1 MSEQAPPNPN
11 VSTFNNIYWNQSIDD
26 EFKSILDKKY
36 LRFPIA
42 QGTETLSTANV
53 NGTIT
58 IDNTNN
64 DKITIV
70 SNTESI
76 INDESV
82 NIDKDDPVHPNP
94 LITFADNVV
103 DGDGCELRASGF
115 NGMPSTFNND
125 KPTNNTNQTDGEAV
139 PVNYYNGQW
148 ITMDPY
154 LRFTNNGQTFGG
166 EWYGIRVS
174 TPCKVAVSLRRHN
187 ININLLYT
195 GYRTEY
201 TSSTTLAPPIRFTN
215 GRLARIYSGDVSADH
230 PIRIQMIGYIGAIES
245 STVYYNWIYVLN
257 AWGYDATSNEPFYT
271 RTILMTYPDE
281 SGNATRYRLLVACE
295 PGATFTDE
303 GTLLTSDTG
312 NIAMV

>member
-11 VSTFNNIYWNQSIDD
+11 VSIFNNIYWNQSIDD

-82 NIDKDDPVHPNP
+82 NIDENDPIHPNP

-115 NGMPSTFNND
+115 NGMPFTFNND
-125 KPTNNTNQTDGEAV
+125 KPSNTDQQDGEG
-139 PVNYYNGQW
+139 VNYYNGQW
-148 ITMDPY
+148 ITMEPY
-154 LRFTNNGQTFGG
+154 LNFTNNGQTFGG

-187 ININLLYT
+187 LDIDVRSIN
-195 GYRTEY
+195 YRTEY
-201 TSSTTLAPPIRFTN
+201 TTSSTLAPISRS
-215 GRLARIYSGDVSADH
+215 GQAKLARIYSGDVSADH
-230 PIRIQMIGYIGAIES
+230 PIRIQIIAYIGAIQS
-245 STVYYNWIYVLN
+245 SGVYYNWSWVLN
-257 AWGYDATSNEPFYT
+257 AWGYDATSNEPFYS
-271 RTILMTYPDE
+271 RTIMLNNPDDGG
-281 SGNATRYRLLVACE
+281 SSTRYKMLVACE

>member
-1 MSEQAPPNPN
+1 MSEQSPPNPN

-42 QGTETLSTANV
+42 QGTERLSTANV

-58 IDNTNN
+58 INNTNN

-76 INDESV
+76 INDESENINV
-82 NIDKDDPVHPNP
+82 NDPVHPNP

-115 NGMPSTFNND
+115 NGMPSTFNNS
-125 KPTNNTNQTDGEAV
+125 KPTDQSQTDGET
-139 PVNYYNGQW
+139 PSVNYWNGQW
-148 ITMDPY
+148 ITMDP
-154 LRFTNNGQTFGG
+154 LLNITHNGQTFGG

-187 ININLLYT
+187 LDINILLT

-201 TSSTTLAPPIRFTN
+201 TSSTTLAPVIRPTN
-215 GRLARIYSGDVSADH
+215 GKLARIYSGDVSADY
-230 PIRIQMIGYIGAIES
+230 PIRIQIVAYIGSIQS
-245 STVYYNWIYVLN
+245 SSIYYNWIYVLN
-257 AWGYDATSNEPFYT
+257 AWGYDANTNDPFYT
-271 RTILMTYPDE
+271 RTILMSYPDE
-281 SGNATRYRLLVACE
+281 PGTSTRYRLLVACE